1 MSPASSPA
9 SHPPRSAGLGSR
21 PVAVILALVVS
32 LLAACSSASTP
43 TSAGASGADPA
54 TATTVSAAEPY
65 KVGVFL
71 MVSAA
76 LLDEMIGGF
85 EDEFLAATG
94 LGPDE
99 VVWDV
104 RNAQGDASLIQ
115 SIAREF
121 ADSDMDM
128 FAVLGTPAVLALTA
142 LEKERPI
149 IAIAM
154 GDPVGAGVAESL
166 DAPGGNVTGSID
178 YVEPAL
184 VLDEIAKVS
193 PPLARLGTVYD
204 PSNQNLQV
212 WVADLEEAV
221 AEAGMTLETAT
232 VASSADVSAAARSL
246 VGRVDG
252 ILIGPDGIVT
262 GALPAVIEAASSA
275 NLPLYLTGGDV
286 SMTGV
291 LATLGPDYP
300 DLGAMAAEA
309 AAAVYEGTDP
319 GEVPF
324 GRPEAIE
331 WGVNSATVEALGVTI
346 PDDVLSAATVVGG

>member
-1 MSPASSPA
+1 
-9 SHPPRSAGLGSR
+9 
-21 PVAVILALVVS
+21 
-32 LLAACSSASTP
+32 
-43 TSAGASGADPA
+43 
-54 TATTVSAAEPY
+54 
-65 KVGVFL
+65 

-76 LLDEMIGGF
+76 LLDEMVTGF
-85 EDEFLAATG
+85 QEEFLASTG
-94 LGPDE
+94 LGPDD

-104 RNAQGDASLIQ
+104 RNAQGDASLTQ
-115 SIAREF
+115 SIAREL

-142 LEKERPI
+142 LETERPI

-178 YVEPAL
+178 YVDPAL
-184 VLDEIAKVS
+184 VLAEIEKVS
-193 PPLARLGTVYD
+193 PPVTRLGTVYD

-212 WVADLEEAV
+212 WVADLEEAT
-221 AEAGMTLETAT
+221 AEAGITLETAT
-232 VASSADVSAAARSL
+232 VATSADVSAAARSL

-252 ILIGPDGIVT
+252 ILIGPDGIVI
-262 GALPAVIEAASSA
+262 GALPAVIEAAASD

-300 DLGAMAAEA
+300 ELGALAAEA
-309 AAAVYEGTDP
+309 AAAVYEGADP

-331 WGVNSATVEALGVTI
+331 WGVNADTAEALGVTI
-346 PDDVLSAATVVGG
+346 PEDVLSSATVVGG